1 MQEYIGQGEMSS
13 VRSDM
18 VSKMGSMLQ
27 FEEIHTTVVHHRAM
41 LRLHE
46 ENGYK
51 LSPDQS
57 HPTWRSPE

>member
-1 MQEYIGQGEMSS
+1 
-13 VRSDM
+13 
-18 VSKMGSMLQ
+18 MGSMLQ

-51 LSPDQS
+51 LSPDEVLENMRV
-57 HPTWRSPE
+57 HRM

>member
-1 MQEYIGQGEMSS
+1 MSS

-18 VSKMGSMLQ
+18 LSKMGSMLQ

-51 LSPDQS
+51 LSPDEVLENMRV
-57 HPTWRSPE
+57 HRM